1 MFLRSQA
8 VLVFLLLFQP
18 ALILMDYG
26 HFQYNCVS
34 LGLALWG
41 VVCVISRRDL
51 LGAAAFTLALNY
63 KQMELYH
70 AIPFFCLLLGKA
82 LKLGWFGSFR
92 KVLALGVVVMVT
104 FIVCW
109 SPFFMDKDLALQVLR
124 RVFPVDRGIYE
135 DKVAS
140 FWCTVS
146 VVIKLRRLIS
156 QAALLKLSLCTTLVA
171 ALPSALNLLRYPSP
185 YCFILALVYIEVII
199 TIAFRNIVF
208 VSVETWSNFVFILQ
222 VNSSLAF
229 FLFSFQVHEKSILL
243 AVLPASLLLVRHPHS
258 VVWFSLVASFSMYP
272 LLVKDGLALATW
284 ALCGLFFM
292 CAQSLVR
299 VPAHLREHRV
309 IGIMVCVCVKFLNFW
324 PKTMD
329 YNIPWNFPWHSKLLS
344 ADM

>member
-1 MFLRSQA
+1 MFLCSQA

-41 VVCVISRRDL
+41 VVCVISRHDL
-51 LGAAAFTLALNY
+51 LGAAAFTLALSY

-82 LKLGWFGSFR
+82 LKLGWLGSFR
-92 KVLALGVVVMVT
+92 KILALGVVVMVT

-109 SPFFMDKDLALQVLR
+109 SPFLLDKDLALQVLR

-171 ALPSALNLLRYPSP
+171 ALPSALNLLRYPSR
-185 YCFILALVYIEVII
+185 YRFILALVY
-199 TIAFRNIVF
+199 
-208 VSVETWSNFVFILQ
+208 
-222 VNSSLAF
+222 
-229 FLFSFQVHEKSILL
+229 K
-243 AVLPASLLLVRHPHS
+243 
-258 VVWFSLVASFSMYP
+258 
-272 LLVKDGLALATW
+272 
-284 ALCGLFFM
+284 
-292 CAQSLVR
+292 
-299 VPAHLREHRV
+299 
-309 IGIMVCVCVKFLNFW
+309 
-324 PKTMD
+324 
-329 YNIPWNFPWHSKLLS
+329 
-344 ADM
+344 